1 MSSGVS
7 LAPSIKAAL
16 RKITAK
22 EPSVQWSDLAR
33 DRQRFLAS
41 LAEIASEPRPK
52 KWTAPARPTVSAP
65 GRFWATDQNS
75 DSECEDLGVADEI
88 GVAVTPSTKDA
99 NSKGPKDP
107 PLKAKELP
115 TGSLAGEKGNLTSA
129 HKVRIAVDAGN
140 WKPSSPTSAHK
151 VRIAVK
157 VSLFESPTHNVKIL

>member
-22 EPSVQWSDLAR
+22 EPSVQRSDLAQ

-52 KWTAPARPTVSAP
+52 KWTAPARPTASAP
-65 GRFWATDQNS
+65 GRFWATDQDS

-88 GVAVTPSTKDA
+88 GVEVTPSTEDA
-99 NSKGPKDP
+99 NNKGRKDP
-107 PLKAKELP
+107 PLKVKELP

-140 WKPSSPTSAHK
+140 
-151 VRIAVK
+151 
-157 VSLFESPTHNVKIL
+157 